1 MSLRVLVLTTQTP
14 HHIYFVQKLLEMGHS
29 VSVLCEELMAGGGAH
44 ANDLEAERQDYE
56 RSKWFRDDCPR
67 LSDLCPTKTSPSVNA
82 TEALVML
89 RQAPS
94 DVAISF
100 GTRLIKDD
108 ALRLLPEE
116 RWNLHGGDPQ
126 KYRGLDSHLWALY
139 HDDHESL
146 VTTVH
151 TLAPALD
158 AGAIVAGSRIDL
170 SPAPELHM
178 LRALNTDLAIRLV
191 AGSLAHLEAVG
202 SVPRMPQATVGRY
215 YSALPKALWTK
226 CAKSYAA
233 AVNSWTEGT

>member
-1 MSLRVLVLTTQTP
+1 MSLRVLVLTTETP
-14 HHIYFVQKLLEMGHS
+14 HHIYFVQKLVEMNYC
-29 VSVLCEELMAGGGAH
+29 VSVLCEELVTGSGAH
-44 ANDLEAERQDYE
+44 ANDPEAERQDYE
-56 RSKWFRDDCPR
+56 RSKWFRGDCPR
-67 LSDLCPTKTSPSVNA
+67 LSDLCPTKTSPSINSA
-82 TEALVML
+82 EALVML
-89 RQAPS
+89 RQTPS

-108 ALRLLPEE
+108 ALRLLPDE

-139 HDDHESL
+139 HDDHEAL

-151 TLAPALD
+151 MLAPDLD

-170 SPAPELHM
+170 ASAPELHM
-178 LRALNTDLAIRLV
+178 LRAHNTDLAVRLV

-202 SVPRMPQATVGRY
+202 SVSRMPQATMGRY

-226 CAKSYAA
+226 CAQSYAA
-233 AVNSWTEGT
+233 AVNSWTGGT